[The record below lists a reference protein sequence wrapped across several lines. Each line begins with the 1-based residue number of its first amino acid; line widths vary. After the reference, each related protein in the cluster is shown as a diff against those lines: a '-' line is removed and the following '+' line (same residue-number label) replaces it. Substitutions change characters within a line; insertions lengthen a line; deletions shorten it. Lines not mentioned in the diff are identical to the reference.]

1 LCETSCVKHFGE
13 DGLTVEGNDKAD
25 IRITDVIAHPLTQT
39 LPQPTVTSWGRYTD
53 VSIVLVEVRTDAGI
67 TGVGEALARFSPKA
81 YAELIET
88 SLKPRLVGGNPTDI
102 MAHWRTMRRALSGR
116 SGGMLFEAIA
126 GVDIALWDILG
137 KVAGLPIHRLLG
149 GVGRTEVPVYAAS
162 VNWGDDEFMDRELDR
177 YLEKGFPRIKVK
189 IANPVRE
196 ARRRIERL
204 RKRAGDNIE
213 LCVDANW
220 AYTLEEAVEVGR
232 ALTDNDYFW
241 FEEPLRPEDE
251 SGYEE
256 LHRRCATPLAAGESN
271 FTLDQAMRLV
281 ANRTLSYLQPDIAR
295 AGGITE
301 TRRMAEFAAA
311 HDVQYAPHIGMSGI
325 VCETASVH
333 LAAAMPNLRAMECE
347 TDSSPFKTAITGAAP
362 GADRQKKGMLPVPT
376 GPGLGIEIDW
386 DAVARLRAQ

>member
-1 LCETSCVKHFGE
+1 MRHAGE
-13 DGLTVEGNDKAD
+13 NELTVGGSDRAD
-25 IRITDVIAHPLTQT
+25 IRITDVIAHPLTQK
-39 LPQPTVTSWGRYTD
+39 LPQPTVTSWGEYTE

-81 YAELIET
+81 YADLIET
-88 SLKPRLVGGNPTDI
+88 PLKPRLVGGNPTDI

-137 KVAGLPIHRLLG
+137 KIAGLPVHRLLG

-162 VNWGDDEFMDRELDR
+162 VNWGSDEFMDRELDR

-189 IANPVRE
+189 IANPVKE

-204 RKRAGDNIE
+204 RKRAGDDIE

-232 ALTDNDYFW
+232 ALTDNAYFW

-251 SGYEE
+251 RGYEE

-271 FTLDQAMRLV
+271 YTLDQAMRLV
-281 ANRTLSYLQPDIAR
+281 ENRTLSYLQPDVAR

-311 HDVQYAPHIGMSGI
+311 HDVQYAPHIGMSGV

-362 GADRQKKGMLPVPT
+362 GADRQKNGLLPVPT

-386 DAVARLRAQ
+386 DAVKKLRAG

>member
-1 LCETSCVKHFGE
+1 VS
-13 DGLTVEGNDKAD
+13 DGAANGVD
-25 IRITDVIAHPLTQT
+25 IRITEVIAHPLSQT
-39 LPQPTVTSWGRYTD
+39 LPKPTVTSWGKYTE
-53 VSIVLVEVRTDAGI
+53 VSICLVEIRTDSGI

-81 YAELIET
+81 YADLIET
-88 SLKPRLVGGNPTDI
+88 SLRPRLVGQNPTDI
-102 MAHWRTMRRALSGR
+102 TAHWHSMRRALSGR

-137 KVAGLPIHRLLG
+137 KVAGLPIYRLLG
-149 GVGRTEVPVYAAS
+149 GMGRSEVPVYAAS

-189 IANPVRE
+189 VANPVKD
-196 ARRRIERL
+196 ACRRIERL
-204 RKRAGDNIE
+204 RRRAGDDID

-232 ALTDNDYFW
+232 ALADNRYFW

-271 FTLDQAMRLV
+271 YTLDQTKRLV
-281 ANRTLSYLQPDIAR
+281 ANRTLAYLQPDVAR
-295 AGGITE
+295 SGGITE

-311 HDVQYAPHIGMSGI
+311 HDVGYAPHIGMSGI
-325 VCETASVH
+325 ICEMASVH
-333 LAAAMPNLRAMECE
+333 LAAAMPNIKAMECE
-347 TDSSPFKTAITGAAP
+347 TDASPFKTWITGAAP
-362 GADRQKKGMLPVPT
+362 GADRQKNGMLAVPA
-376 GPGLGIEIDW
+376 GPGLGVEVDW
-386 DAVARLRAQ
+386 DAVKRLRAE

>member
-1 LCETSCVKHFGE
+1 MTF
-13 DGLTVEGNDKAD
+13 DGSDKAD
-25 IRITDVIAHPLTQT
+25 IRITDVIAHPLTQR
-39 LPQPTVTSWGRYTD
+39 LPQPTVTSWGKYTE

-81 YAELIET
+81 YADLIDT

-162 VNWGDDEFMDRELDR
+162 VNWGSAEFMDRELDR

-189 IANPVRE
+189 IANPVKE

-204 RKRAGDNIE
+204 RKRAGDDIE

-232 ALTDNDYFW
+232 ALTDNAYFW

-251 SGYEE
+251 RGYEE

-281 ANRTLSYLQPDIAR
+281 ENRTLSYLQPDVAR

-362 GADRQKKGMLPVPT
+362 GADRQKNGLLPVPT

-386 DAVARLRAQ
+386 DAVKRLGAG

>member
-1 LCETSCVKHFGE
+1 MSSIREERVSTEANSAE
-13 DGLTVEGNDKAD
+13 
-25 IRITDVIAHPLTQT
+25 IRITDIIAHPLKQT
-39 LPQPTVTSWGRYTD
+39 LPRPTVTSWGTYTE

-67 TGVGEALARFSPKA
+67 TGVGEALARFSPRS
-81 YAELIET
+81 YAELIDT
-88 SLKPRLVGGNPTDI
+88 SLKPRLVGGNPTEI
-102 MAHWRTMRRALSGR
+102 QAHWRTMRRALSGR

-137 KVAGLPIHRLLG
+137 KLAGLPVHRLLG
-149 GVGRTEVPVYAAS
+149 GMGRTEVPVYAAS
-162 VNWGDDEFMDRELDR
+162 VNWGSDEFMDSELDR
-177 YLEKGFPRIKVK
+177 YLEKGFPRIKIKV
-189 IANPVRE
+189 ANPVKD
-196 ARRRIERL
+196 ACGRIARL
-204 RKRAGDNIE
+204 RKRAGDDIE

-232 ALTDNDYFW
+232 ALTDNGYFW

-251 SGYEE
+251 AGYEE

-271 FTLDQAMRLV
+271 YTLDQAMRLV
-281 ANRTLSYLQPDIAR
+281 ANRTLSYLQPDVAR
-295 AGGITE
+295 SGGISE

-333 LAAAMPNLRAMECE
+333 LAAAMPNIRAMECE

-376 GPGLGIEIDW
+376 APGLGIEVDW
-386 DAVARLRAQ
+386 DAVARLRA

>member
-1 LCETSCVKHFGE
+1 M
-13 DGLTVEGNDKAD
+13 TVGGSDRAD
-25 IRITDVIAHPLTQT
+25 IRITDVIAHPLTQK
-39 LPQPTVTSWGRYTD
+39 LPQPTVTSWGEYTE

-81 YAELIET
+81 YADLIET

-137 KVAGLPIHRLLG
+137 KIAGLPVHRLLG

-162 VNWGDDEFMDRELDR
+162 VNWGSDEFMDRELDR

-189 IANPVRE
+189 IANPVKE

-204 RKRAGDNIE
+204 RKRAGDDIE

-232 ALTDNDYFW
+232 ALTDNAYFW

-251 SGYEE
+251 RGYEE

-271 FTLDQAMRLV
+271 YTLDQAMRLV
-281 ANRTLSYLQPDIAR
+281 ENRTLSYLQPDVAR

-311 HDVQYAPHIGMSGI
+311 HDVQYAPHIGMSGV

-362 GADRQKKGMLPVPT
+362 GADRQKNGLLPVPT

-386 DAVARLRAQ
+386 DAVKKLRAG